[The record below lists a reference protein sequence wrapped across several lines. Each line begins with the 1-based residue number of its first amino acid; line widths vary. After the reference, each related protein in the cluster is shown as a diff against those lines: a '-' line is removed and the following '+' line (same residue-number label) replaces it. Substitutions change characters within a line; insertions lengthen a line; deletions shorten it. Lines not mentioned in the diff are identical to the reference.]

1 MVVKI
6 ASGPLPRGCHEG
18 LRPSTGAR
26 PAYDGPA
33 LYDVAVTGQVR
44 RVLVVDDDELLRE
57 VAKASLELVAGWSVS
72 TASSGAEAQEKAR
85 DEQPD
90 AIMLDVM
97 MPGQDG
103 PTTFAEL
110 RRDETTQEI
119 PVIFLT
125 AKNNTVD
132 WGGSGLAGVISK
144 PFDAMRLAAQVS
156 ELLGWEG

>member
-1 MVVKI
+1 MGRKI
-6 ASGPLPRGCHEG
+6 ASAASVGSLDAV
-18 LRPSTGAR
+18 RPTMTR
-26 PAYDGPA
+26 
-33 LYDVAVTGQVR
+33 VTGQVR

-72 TASSGAEAQEKAR
+72 TAASGVEAHEKAR
-85 DEQPD
+85 TEQPD

-110 RRDETTQEI
+110 RRDAATADI

-125 AKNNTVD
+125 AKNNSLSWT
-132 WGGSGLAGVISK
+132 GGGPAGVIAK

-156 ELLGWEG
+156 ELLGWQE

>member
-1 MVVKI
+1 MT
-6 ASGPLPRGCHEG
+6 P
-18 LRPSTGAR
+18 
-26 PAYDGPA
+26 
-33 LYDVAVTGQVR
+33 VTGQVR

-72 TASSGAEAQEKAR
+72 TASSGLEAQEKAR
-85 DEQPD
+85 AEQPD

-110 RRDETTQEI
+110 RRDEATQDI

-125 AKNNTVD
+125 AKNNTLG
-132 WGGSGLAGVISK
+132 WSGNGLAGVIAK

-156 ELLGWEG
+156 ELLGWQG

>member
-1 MVVKI
+1 MAVKI
-6 ASGPLPRGCHEG
+6 AAGP
-18 LRPSTGAR
+18 
-26 PAYDGPA
+26 YD
-33 LYDVAVTGQVR
+33 DAVNRQVR

-57 VAKASLELVAGWSVS
+57 VAKASLELVAGWAVT
-72 TASSGAEAQEKAR
+72 TAASGVEAQERAR
-85 DEQPD
+85 VEHPD

-110 RRDETTQEI
+110 RRDDETRDI

-125 AKNNTVD
+125 AKNNTEG
-132 WGGSGLAGVISK
+132 WSGTGLAGVIAK

-156 ELLGWEG
+156 RLLGWEP

>member
-1 MVVKI
+1 MTD
-6 ASGPLPRGCHEG
+6 R
-18 LRPSTGAR
+18 
-26 PAYDGPA
+26 
-33 LYDVAVTGQVR
+33 VR

-72 TASSGAEAQEKAR
+72 TAASGAEAQRKAR
-85 DEQPD
+85 AEHPD

-103 PTTFAEL
+103 PTTFAQL
-110 RRDETTQEI
+110 REDAATSDI

-125 AKNNTVD
+125 AKNHTEGWNGND
-132 WGGSGLAGVISK
+132 PAGVIGK

-156 ELLGWEG
+156 RLLGWEA